1 RKSELNHLKAVK
13 FSFVL
18 HIFYFVAVLRNKTV
32 NLMESEN
39 QSHGEKAS
47 KRQRLN
53 SPPGADD
60 FADDTPIDATEILSQ
75 KEIGADTNHSLAT
88 PVEGKGQRNCPYLG
102 TINRHLLDF
111 DFEKLCSIC
120 LSNQHVYACLVC
132 GKFFQG
138 RGKGTYCYIHSLE
151 ERHYVFMNLKNS
163 RVYCLPDNY
172 VVDDASL
179 DDIRHFLNP
188 RYTISDVDKLNSKV
202 VYGKALDGTDFLPGC
217 IGLNN
222 LKRTDYFNVIVQ
234 IVCKITPLRNSLL
247 LLDLSLKQNPD
258 VVLLSLGE
266 LIRKMYNPKNFKGIV
281 SPHEFLQA
289 VGVASEKKFRIGVQK
304 DPLALFSW
312 LMNRLAIKLKAPRT
326 RDSVVNNCLRGQVFI
341 KISKI
346 EGKEEVDHSEQK
358 LPYLFLSLTP
368 PEAPIFKDSLDRN
381 MIPQSFLHTVNA
393 YFRDLFFKNVQVC
406 SVCYVPIFDLLRKF
420 DGATPQNFRS
430 INFCSLP
437 LINKKNSPY
446 EREFGQ
452 GMTKRFFLWTLPPFL
467 VLQINRFS
475 KNNFFVEKNPTIVTF
490 PIKNLDLRDLAG
502 LFKNVHVTARLFS
515 YYNQCYHYILFFWIC
530 VLTLFVDIH
539 PDAHELNPVTRYNLV
554 ANVCHQGQP
563 QNGIYKVHVL
573 HAPTDEW
580 YEAEDLRV
588 TSVLPQF
595 VALSESYIQVYQRQ
609 DVLSDGTLDEEL
621 RSNALRNILA
631 QGDLG
636 DTFIE
641 EDDDIFAT

>member
-1 RKSELNHLKAVK
+1 
-13 FSFVL
+13 
-18 HIFYFVAVLRNKTV
+18 
-32 NLMESEN
+32 MESDS
-39 QSHGEKAS
+39 QPHDEKAS

-53 SPPGADD
+53 IPPGTDS
-60 FADDTPIDATEILSQ
+60 FAESIPSTFNATKGPLQ
-75 KEIGADTNHSLAT
+75 KEVGNDSNHTLAT
-88 PVEGKGQRNCPYLG
+88 PLEKKQSACPYLG

-151 ERHYVFMNLKNS
+151 ERHYVFMNLRNS
-163 RVYCLPDNY
+163 RVYCLPENY
-172 VVDDASL
+172 AVDDASL

-188 RYTISDVDKLNSKV
+188 QYTIADVAKLNSKI

-234 IVCKITPLRNSLL
+234 IVCKITPLRSALL
-247 LLDLSLKQNPD
+247 LLDLSSKQNPD
-258 VVLLSLGE
+258 IVLLSLGE

-312 LMNRLAIKLKAPRT
+312 LMNRLAVKLKAPRT
-326 RDSVVNNCLRGQVFI
+326 KDSVVNNCLRGQVFI
-341 KISKI
+341 TTSKI
-346 EGKEEVDHSEQK
+346 EEKEEVDHSEQK
-358 LPYLFLSLTP
+358 LPFLFLSLTP

-381 MIPQSFLHTVNA
+381 MIPQ
-393 YFRDLFFKNVQVC
+393 
-406 SVCYVPIFDLLRKF
+406 VPIFDLLRKF
-420 DGATPQNFRS
+420 DGATPQGFGNEM
-430 INFCSLP
+430 I
-437 LINKKNSPY
+437 KN
-446 EREFGQ
+446 
-452 GMTKRFFLWTLPPFL
+452 FFLWTVPPFL

-490 PIKNLDLRDLAG
+490 PIKNLDLRD
-502 LFKNVHVTARLFS
+502 
-515 YYNQCYHYILFFWIC
+515 Y
-530 VLTLFVDIH
+530 IH

-563 QNGIYKVHVL
+563 RNGIYKVHLL

-588 TSVLPQF
+588 TPVLPQF
-595 VALSESYIQVYQRQ
+595 VALS
-609 DVLSDGTLDEEL
+609 
-621 RSNALRNILA
+621 ALRNIMA

-636 DTFIE
+636 DNFIE